1 MWYIKAV
8 RQDYPVSDSLYFKK
22 MTETRKRNTGMSGA
36 KKRTTGNT
44 KTAHRS
50 HTSRRRRRRRR
61 MDRQGILLRILPVII
76 LVLAL
81 LLLVSLVQ
89 KKKSILQAEPVS
101 TTVSTDDGIDWFG
114 APEIDFQMLTV
125 NPYSRPGIALK
136 EVKGIVVHYT
146 ANPGSSAQAN
156 RNYFEGLK
164 DSGDRKVS
172 SHFVIGIDGEI
183 IQCVPTKEIAY
194 ASNKRNS
201 DTVSIECC
209 HKDETGEFTKETYDS
224 LVQLTAW
231 LCKRFSLDGT
241 DVIRHYDVT
250 GKDCPRYYVAHEDEW
265 KQFQTDVETKKEEI
279 IQEEKQKS

>member
-1 MWYIKAV
+1 
-8 RQDYPVSDSLYFKK
+8 
-22 MTETRKRNTGMSGA
+22 MSGA
-36 KKRTTGNT
+36 KKRTTG
-44 KTAHRS
+44 
-50 HTSRRRRRRRR
+50 SRRRRGRRR
-61 MDRQGILLRILPVII
+61 MDRQGILLRIMPVII
-76 LVLAL
+76 LILVL

-89 KKKSILQAEPVS
+89 KKKSVLQAEPVS
-101 TTVSTDDGIDWFG
+101 TTASTDDGIDWFG
-114 APEIDFQMLTV
+114 APEIDFQMLT
-125 NPYSRPGIALK
+125 K

-164 DSGDRKVS
+164 DSGERKVS

-265 KQFQTDVETKKEEI
+265 KQFQTDVETSYRKKNKRAENVRNN
-279 IQEEKQKS
+279 

>member
-1 MWYIKAV
+1 
-8 RQDYPVSDSLYFKK
+8 
-22 MTETRKRNTGMSGA
+22 
-36 KKRTTGNT
+36 
-44 KTAHRS
+44 
-50 HTSRRRRRRRR
+50 
-61 MDRQGILLRILPVII
+61 
-76 LVLAL
+76 
-81 LLLVSLVQ
+81 
-89 KKKSILQAEPVS
+89 
-101 TTVSTDDGIDWFG
+101 
-114 APEIDFQMLTV
+114 MLTV
-125 NPYSRPGIALK
+125 NPNSRPGIALK

-183 IQCVPTKEIAY
+183 IQCIPTKEIAY
-194 ASNKRNS
+194 ASNNRNS
-201 DTVSIECC
+201 DTISIECC
-209 HKDETGEFTKETYDS
+209 HKDDTGAFTKETYDS

-250 GKDCPRYYVAHEDEW
+250 GKDCPRYFVAHEDEW

-279 IQEEKQKS
+279 IEEEKKNS

>member
-1 MWYIKAV
+1 
-8 RQDYPVSDSLYFKK
+8 
-22 MTETRKRNTGMSGA
+22 MTETKKRNVSPDET
-36 KKRTTGNT
+36 KRRTTRNT
-44 KTAHRS
+44 RATHGSRIA
-50 HTSRRRRRRRR
+50 RRRRRRKRR
-61 MDRQGILLRILPVII
+61 NTQQILLRVLPVVIV
-76 LVLAL
+76 LLAL
-81 LLLVSLVQ
+81 YLAGAMWEERKAAV
-89 KKKSILQAEPVS
+89 QAESVS
-101 TTVSTDDGIDWFG
+101 EESTEDGIDWFG

-125 NPYSRPGIALK
+125 NPNSRPGIALK

-201 DTVSIECC
+201 DTISIECC

-279 IQEEKQKS
+279 IEEEKQKG

>member
-1 MWYIKAV
+1 
-8 RQDYPVSDSLYFKK
+8 
-22 MTETRKRNTGMSGA
+22 MTETRKRSAGTAGT
-36 KKRTTGNT
+36 KRRTTANA
-44 KTAHRS
+44 KIVHNRQNVRK
-50 HTSRRRRRRRR
+50 RRRRKRRDMQR
-61 MDRQGILLRILPVII
+61 ILLQVLPVVIV
-76 LVLAL
+76 LLAL
-81 LLLVSLVQ
+81 YLAGAMWKERNVDA
-89 KKKSILQAEPVS
+89 QAESVS
-101 TTVSTDDGIDWFG
+101 EESTEDGIDWFG

-125 NPYSRPGIALK
+125 NPNSRPGIALK

-201 DTVSIECC
+201 DTISIECC

-231 LCKRFSLDGT
+231 LCKRFSLEGT

-279 IQEEKQKS
+279 IEEEKQKG

>member
-1 MWYIKAV
+1 M
-8 RQDYPVSDSLYFKK
+8 
-22 MTETRKRNTGMSGA
+22 
-36 KKRTTGNT
+36 
-44 KTAHRS
+44 
-50 HTSRRRRRRRR
+50 
-61 MDRQGILLRILPVII
+61 
-76 LVLAL
+76 
-81 LLLVSLVQ
+81 
-89 KKKSILQAEPVS
+89 
-101 TTVSTDDGIDWFG
+101 
-114 APEIDFQMLTV
+114 
-125 NPYSRPGIALK
+125 
-136 EVKGIVVHYT
+136 
-146 ANPGSSAQAN
+146 
-156 RNYFEGLK
+156 K
-164 DSGDRKVS
+164 DSGERKVS

>member
-1 MWYIKAV
+1 MA
-8 RQDYPVSDSLYFKK
+8 
-22 MTETRKRNTGMSGA
+22 ETRKRRTGASG
-36 KKRTTGNT
+36 RTT
-44 KTAHRS
+44 KTAGKTGSGRRTYEAGSRS
-50 HTSRRRRRRRR
+50 HTVRRRHRRRRKNL
-61 MDRQGILLRILPVII
+61 QGILLRILPVII
-76 LVLAL
+76 LGLAL
-81 LLLVSLVQ
+81 LLLLSLIQ
-89 KKKSILQAEPVS
+89 RKKDALQAESASS
-101 TTVSTDDGIDWFG
+101 TSSTDDGIDWFG

-125 NPYSRPGIALK
+125 NPNSRPGIALK

-164 DSGDRKVS
+164 DGGDRKVS

-201 DTVSIECC
+201 DTISIECC
-209 HKDETGEFTKETYDS
+209 HEDDTGAFTKETYTS

-231 LCKRFSLDGT
+231 LCKRFSLEGT

-265 KQFQTDVETKKEEI
+265 KEFQKDVETKKEEI
-279 IQEEKQKS
+279 IQEEKIG